1 MPAMAKGIINA
12 GMAIFNKSELNSL
25 VKAGCK
31 GTTRYAW
38 HISNIHA
45 MPGIKLGTSRFIK
58 EFCIDQISASRGF
71 NAHHFNYITYQN
83 TDKQACIMVD
93 IFGCGPQSFKVIPSL
108 NIYMKTKRTLLLI
121 ILSAGSYCQL
131 HAQDPRLPGVN
142 LGLTSIQS
150 GVMKDPG
157 WSYLQYFQVYE
168 SEKVPVNG
176 GDGKINYERNSSV
189 SSLHQVIFR
198 TNLKILNGQLGGTAL
213 LSLSTRTATGAQTV
227 NPNPIGDAL
236 AGPFLE
242 WQHHWR
248 QTQLHYRVGV
258 NFVFPTGAYSSHY
271 TFNAGA
277 NRFRYFPHLEV
288 TFMPTEQ
295 FTISLKN
302 NLYIFSRESGS
313 GTKSGTAYNLNY
325 AFEYKVA
332 TRVTIAAVGYLL
344 TQLEQDSFYGDK
356 NYYRNQY
363 GITDSKERVAGAG
376 PGLLYK
382 TAKGTSLELKAAWEF
397 AEKNRTPGFR
407 STLVLAFPL

>member
-1 MPAMAKGIINA
+1 M
-12 GMAIFNKSELNSL
+12 
-25 VKAGCK
+25 
-31 GTTRYAW
+31 
-38 HISNIHA
+38 
-45 MPGIKLGTSRFIK
+45 
-58 EFCIDQISASRGF
+58 
-71 NAHHFNYITYQN
+71 
-83 TDKQACIMVD
+83 
-93 IFGCGPQSFKVIPSL
+93 
-108 NIYMKTKRTLLLI
+108 I
-121 ILSAGSYCQL
+121 ILSAGSCYQL
-131 HAQDPRLPGVN
+131 YAQDPRLPGVN

-150 GVMKDPG
+150 GVMKAPG

-176 GDGKINYERNSSV
+176 GDGKIIYERSSSV

-198 TNLKILNGQLGGTAL
+198 INLKILNGQLGGTAL

-258 NFVFPTGAYSSHY
+258 NFVFPTGAYSSRY

-288 TFMPTEQ
+288 TFMPAEE
-295 FTISLKN
+295 FAISIKN

-313 GTKSGTAYNLNY
+313 GAKSGTAYNLNY

-332 TRVTIAAVGYLL
+332 TRFTIAAVGYLL

-356 NYYRNQY
+356 NYYKNKY
-363 GITDSKERVAGAG
+363 GITDSKERVAAAG

-382 TAKGTSLELKAAWEF
+382 TTKGTSLELKAAWEF